1 MGQILS
7 IQDETV
13 ISPHLAKALERV
25 RKSAD
30 FMPTWQVQ
38 QVLNEE
44 FGVQWREKFEEFDD
58 RPFAAA
64 SIGQVHWGKL
74 KNGQEV
80 AVKIQYPGVAKGIES
95 DIDNLVGIIKVW
107 DMFPK
112 GMFLDNLIRVA
123 KRELAWEVDYVREAE
138 CTRKFRELLMPYP
151 EYYVPRVIGK

>member
-1 MGQILS
+1 ML
-7 IQDETV
+7 
-13 ISPHLAKALERV
+13 R
-25 RKSAD
+25 
-30 FMPTWQVQ
+30 
-38 QVLNEE
+38 EE
-44 FGVQWREKFEEFDD
+44 FGDEWREKFAEFHDT
-58 RPFAAA
+58 PFAAA

-74 KNGQEV
+74 QTGEEV

-138 CTRKFRELLMPYP
+138 CTRKFRELLAPYP
-151 EYYVPRVIGK
+151 EYYVPKVIGGFKL